1 MPPAPYY
8 QSPDGAVVVYH
19 ARYEDVLA
27 AGLVPITHVALIH
40 ADPPY
45 GVKERTARASA
56 GRGHRASAS
65 RALHG
70 VGPGGLPCLDFP
82 PIVGDHA
89 PFNSE
94 LLLDLDRPAV
104 IWGGH
109 LCVPAL
115 PRSPSW
121 LFWDK
126 RAQTS
131 QDDNGDGELAWT
143 NLGGPLR
150 RFVHLWRGTCRAS
163 EAGAVHLAPTQK
175 PIALCAWVYQRARL
189 KRGDLVFVP
198 HLGSGPDLPAAR
210 AMGLRVIG
218 CDVEEWCCA
227 TAVAR
232 LPEAPARVLERAK
245 AFQRSM
251 RAAKPESLP
260 EQIGPLFSEGAR
272 SFAEARRGDVV

>member
-1 MPPAPYY
+1 MTPYY
-8 QSPDGAVVVYH
+8 RSVEGAVSVYH

-27 AGLVPITHVALIH
+27 GGLVPAEVALIH
-40 ADPPY
+40 DDPPY
-45 GVKERTARASA
+45 GVRERTARASA
-56 GRGHRASAS
+56 GRGHRESAS

-89 PFNSE
+89 PFNSK
-94 LLLDLDRPAV
+94 LLLDMDRPLV

-109 LCVPAL
+109 LCEPSL

-126 RAQTS
+126 RATTTP
-131 QDDNGDGELAWT
+131 DDNGDGELAWS

-163 EAGAVHLAPTQK
+163 ETGAVHLHPTQK
-175 PIALCAWVYQRARL
+175 PVALSAWVYQRAGL

-210 AMGLRVIG
+210 AAGLRIIG

-227 TAVAR
+227 SAVAR
-232 LPEAPARVLERAK
+232 LPEAPEIILRRAA

-251 RAAKPESLP
+251 RDPPLRQAGP
-260 EQIGPLFSEGAR
+260 IGPLFGGSAGCELVRGSEG
-272 SFAEARRGDVV
+272 